1 LITRIARVKKTTE
14 SLHFSD
20 EYTMSQSAHKSENIS
35 SQTAVREELR
45 ELLGVVGP
53 VPLVD
58 LLIERAFHLNATDI
72 HFDPTGEGLRCRIRV
87 DGLLHDILMVPL
99 ATMPQV
105 ISRLKLLAGMDITER
120 RLAQD
125 GHMAN
130 TLGERS
136 RDIRVGSGPTIYG
149 ERLVLRLMPDAQ
161 SFERYDDLHE
171 LGLEPNQATQMERFI
186 RAPYGMVL
194 SVGPVGSGK
203 STTMYSCLKR
213 LNDPAKSLITIEDP
227 VERRMPGVNQIQVDP
242 KINFSFV
249 EALRGVLRQD
259 PNVMMIGEIRDSET
273 ARIAVRAGLTGV
285 MVLSTLHAND
295 TASTIDVFRDFGIP
309 PMFIADSL
317 QGILSQRLMRKV
329 CLHCR
334 QAYHPDEAT
343 CVILGIDPANA
354 AATSLFRG
362 QGCDSCF
369 GTGYSGRTG
378 IYEVMGLDAELRHEI
393 IKGAPQNEL
402 MSIAKSKGMR
412 TLDMAAIQKVTDGIT
427 TIEEMH
433 RVLT

>member
-1 LITRIARVKKTTE
+1 
-14 SLHFSD
+14 
-20 EYTMSQSAHKSENIS
+20 
-35 SQTAVREELR
+35 
-45 ELLGVVGP
+45 
-53 VPLVD
+53 
-58 LLIERAFHLNATDI
+58 
-72 HFDPTGEGLRCRIRV
+72 
-87 DGLLHDILMVPL
+87 
-99 ATMPQV
+99 
-105 ISRLKLLAGMDITER
+105 
-120 RLAQD
+120 
-125 GHMAN
+125 
-130 TLGERS
+130 
-136 RDIRVGSGPTIYG
+136 
-149 ERLVLRLMPDAQ
+149 
-161 SFERYDDLHE
+161 
-171 LGLEPNQATQMERFI
+171 
-186 RAPYGMVL
+186 MVL

-317 QGILSQRLMRKV
+317 QGILSQRLMRKA

>member
-1 LITRIARVKKTTE
+1 
-14 SLHFSD
+14 
-20 EYTMSQSAHKSENIS
+20 
-35 SQTAVREELR
+35 
-45 ELLGVVGP
+45 
-53 VPLVD
+53 
-58 LLIERAFHLNATDI
+58 
-72 HFDPTGEGLRCRIRV
+72 
-87 DGLLHDILMVPL
+87 
-99 ATMPQV
+99 
-105 ISRLKLLAGMDITER
+105 
-120 RLAQD
+120 
-125 GHMAN
+125 
-130 TLGERS
+130 
-136 RDIRVGSGPTIYG
+136 
-149 ERLVLRLMPDAQ
+149 
-161 SFERYDDLHE
+161 
-171 LGLEPNQATQMERFI
+171 
-186 RAPYGMVL
+186 MVL